1 MADDAALKRRH
12 LASISRGNDMQHKH
26 LLVSTISVLAVVM
39 GLAACTS
46 KPPEPQA
53 VPKKMSNDE
62 LDRSVTAKINSDP
75 ALLAYK
81 LDVDADADKNGVTI
95 SGTVPTESLRMK
107 AVDAAKTVVAGLVV
121 TDKIDVKPG
130 NIDRKDFNEE
140 MAREARERASKSS
153 ESIGDSLDDAWIHTK
168 IRSKL
173 LGEGEFPGGRLNV
186 DVKNNVVTLRGTVA
200 TRADRTKAEQIAR
213 TTEGVKSVR
222 NQLVIKPGS

>member
-1 MADDAALKRRH
+1 
-12 LASISRGNDMQHKH
+12 MQHKH
-26 LLVSTISVLAVVM
+26 LLVSTIGLLAVAM
-39 GLAACTS
+39 GLAACNS
-46 KPPEPQA
+46 KPEPQA
-53 VPKKMSNDE
+53 APKMTNDE

-75 ALLAYK
+75 ALVAYK
-81 LDVDADADKNGVTI
+81 LDVDADADKNAVTI

-107 AVDAAKTVVAGLVV
+107 AVDAAKTVDARLVI

-130 NIDRKDFNEE
+130 SIDRKDFNED

-173 LGEGEFPGGRLNV
+173 LGEGEFPGGSLNV

-200 TRADRTKAEQIAR
+200 TKADSDEGRTDRQDHGGREERQESAGDQAAFLSAR
-213 TTEGVKSVR
+213 RETVSQGTAC
-222 NQLVIKPGS
+222 

>member
-1 MADDAALKRRH
+1 MQNKR
-12 LASISRGNDMQHKH
+12 
-26 LLVSTISVLAVVM
+26 LVSTISVLAVVM

-81 LDVDADADKNGVTI
+81 LDVDADADKNAVTI

-130 NIDRKDFNEE
+130 SIDRKDFNEE
-140 MAREARERASKSS
+140 MAREARERAAKSS
-153 ESIGDSLDDAWIHTK
+153 ESIGGSLDDAWIHTK
-168 IRSKL
+168 IRS
-173 LGEGEFPGGRLNV
+173 
-186 DVKNNVVTLRGTVA
+186 
-200 TRADRTKAEQIAR
+200 Q
-213 TTEGVKSVR
+213 
-222 NQLVIKPGS
+222 